1 MDPKWNEDLPIYRQL
16 RDRVV
21 AMILEGVLDDGDALP
36 SVRNVAAEYRLNP
49 LTVLKGYQEL
59 VDEGLVEKKRGRGMF
74 VTDGARVQLLKDER
88 RRFIDKEW
96 PLVSATIERL
106 GLSAEDLLKDIGGS
120 GKGGRM
126 TSLVSARNVSKSFG
140 NFRAVDD
147 VSFDIEKGRI
157 MGLIGPNGAGK
168 TTLLK
173 AVLGLTDCQGS
184 LSVLGLDPFRQ
195 RKELMQNIC
204 FIADVAVLPRWIR
217 VNQLLDF
224 LQSVHPKFSRARA
237 EELLQKTD
245 INAKSKV
252 RELSKGMVT
261 QLHLSIITAIDAK
274 LLVLD
279 EPTIGL
285 DIIFRKE
292 FYGNLLNDYFDEE
305 RTIII
310 TTHQVEEIENLL
322 TDVMFINHGKVV
334 LDSQMDDIPEKFV
347 ELLASTDNAA
357 KAQTFNP
364 IYEKDVFGKKV
375 LTFEDVDRDQLAGL
389 GELRTPDIA
398 DLFVAKVKGEAA

>member
-1 MDPKWNEDLPIYRQL
+1 M
-16 RDRVV
+16 
-21 AMILEGVLDDGDALP
+21 
-36 SVRNVAAEYRLNP
+36 S
-49 LTVLKGYQEL
+49 
-59 VDEGLVEKKRGRGMF
+59 
-74 VTDGARVQLLKDER
+74 
-88 RRFIDKEW
+88 
-96 PLVSATIERL
+96 
-106 GLSAEDLLKDIGGS
+106 
-120 GKGGRM
+120 
-126 TSLVSARNVSKSFG
+126 SLVSARNVSKSFG
-140 NFRAVDD
+140 TLRAVDD

-173 AVLGLTDCQGS
+173 AVLGLTDCEGS

-195 RKELMQNIC
+195 RRELMQNIC
-204 FIADVAVLPRWIR
+204 FIADVAVLPRWIK
-217 VNQLLDF
+217 VSQLLDF
-224 LQSVHPKFSRARA
+224 LASVHPNFSRKRA
-237 EELLQKTD
+237 EELLRETD
-245 INAKSKV
+245 IKATSKV

-292 FYGNLLNDYFDEE
+292 FNSNLLNDYFDEE

-322 TDVMFINHGKVV
+322 TDVMFINHGRIV
-334 LDSQMDDIPEKFV
+334 LDSSMDSIPDTFV
-347 ELLASTDNAA
+347 ELLASSENAA
-357 KAQTFNP
+357 KAERFQP
-364 IYEKDVFGKKV
+364 IFKREVFGQRV
-375 LTFEDVDRDQLAGL
+375 LTFEGVDRGELESL
-389 GELRTPDIA
+389 GEVRTPDIA

>member
-1 MDPKWNEDLPIYRQL
+1 
-16 RDRVV
+16 V
-21 AMILEGVLDDGDALP
+21 
-36 SVRNVAAEYRLNP
+36 S
-49 LTVLKGYQEL
+49 
-59 VDEGLVEKKRGRGMF
+59 
-74 VTDGARVQLLKDER
+74 QLLE
-88 RRFIDKEW
+88 
-96 PLVSATIERL
+96 
-106 GLSAEDLLKDIGGS
+106 
-120 GKGGRM
+120 
-126 TSLVSARNVSKSFG
+126 
-140 NFRAVDD
+140 
-147 VSFDIEKGRI
+147 
-157 MGLIGPNGAGK
+157 
-168 TTLLK
+168 
-173 AVLGLTDCQGS
+173 
-184 LSVLGLDPFRQ
+184 
-195 RKELMQNIC
+195 
-204 FIADVAVLPRWIR
+204 
-217 VNQLLDF
+217 F
-224 LQSVHPKFSRARA
+224 LESVHPKFSRARA

-334 LDSQMDDIPEKFV
+334 LDSQMDDIPEKYV

-375 LTFEDVDRDQLAGL
+375 LTFEGIDRDQLAGL